1 MQLTSSQEKMLTGRQ
16 YGLAGKQGAV
26 QICEWTKKSLRDQ
39 DECYKNKFYG
49 VKTYSCAQ
57 ITPNVLA
64 CDQNCIFCWRPAEM
78 YNTKKIS
85 KKEAIKPK
93 ELVDKLVKKRRLLL
107 IGFKGYEKV
116 NQKKLK
122 ASIDGFP
129 KHWAIS
135 LSGEPTL
142 YPYLP
147 ELVKEIKK
155 KGAESIFIV
164 TNGQNPE
171 MLQKLKEKKALPSQL
186 YLSLTAYDP
195 KSYVQINRGISQDGF
210 KSLKKSLN
218 LLKTL
223 KVRSVIRVTL
233 IKDYNTKK
241 EQLEKLAK
249 LIEGSGADF
258 VEVKAYMWIGDSR
271 KKLGQENMPLF
282 SEIKDYSKI
291 LLKNLKSYK
300 CENDCEASRIILL
313 KNKGSKYKTKL
324 IIEDNS

>member
-1 MQLTSSQEKMLTGRQ
+1 MQLTPSQEKMLKGRQ
-16 YGLAGKQGAV
+16 YGLVGKQGAV

-39 DECYKNKFYG
+39 DDCYKNKFYG

-57 ITPNVLA
+57 ITPNVLT
-64 CDQNCIFCWRPAEM
+64 CDQNCIFCWRPLEM

-93 ELVDKLVKKRRLLL
+93 ELVDKLVKERRLLL

-116 NQKKLK
+116 NRKKLT
-122 ASIDGFP
+122 ASIEEFP

-147 ELVKEIKK
+147 ELVKELKK
-155 KGAESIFIV
+155 HKVESIFVV

-171 MLQKLKEKKALPSQL
+171 MLKKLKEKKALPSQL
-186 YLSLTAYDP
+186 YLSLVAYDP
-195 KSYVQINRGISQDGF
+195 KSYAQINKGVSRDGF
-210 KSLKKSLN
+210 KALKKSLN

-233 IKDYNTKK
+233 IKGYNTEK
-241 EQLEKLAK
+241 EQLEKLAG

-282 SEIKDYSKI
+282 SEIKDYTKI
-291 LLKNLKSYK
+291 LLKSLKDYK
-300 CENDCEASRIILL
+300 KENECEASRIILL
-313 KNKGSKYKTKL
+313 KNKKSKYNTKL
-324 IIEDNS
+324 IAR

>member
-1 MQLTSSQEKMLTGRQ
+1 MQLTPPQEKMLRSRQ
-16 YGLAGKQGAV
+16 YGLVGKQGAV

-57 ITPNVLA
+57 ITPNVLT

-93 ELVDKLVKKRRLLL
+93 ELVEKLVKERKLLL
-107 IGFKGYEKV
+107 IGFKGYEKI
-116 NQKKLK
+116 NKKKLK
-122 ASIDGFP
+122 ESINVFP

-155 KGAESIFIV
+155 TGAESIFIV
-164 TNGQNPE
+164 TNGQNPD
-171 MLQKLKEKKALPSQL
+171 MLKKLKEKKALPSQL
-186 YLSLTAYDP
+186 YLSLVAYDP
-195 KSYVQINRGISQDGF
+195 ESYKKINRGVSKEGF
-210 KSLKKSLN
+210 KALKTSLN

-233 IKDYNTKK
+233 IKGYNTEKG
-241 EQLEKLAK
+241 QLEKLAK
-249 LIEGSGADF
+249 LIAGSKADF

-282 SEIKDYSKI
+282 SEIKDYTKT
-291 LLKNLKSYK
+291 LLKNMLSYK
-300 CENDCEASRIILL
+300 YESDCEKSRIILL
-313 KNKGSKYKTKL
+313 KNKKSKYKTKL
-324 IIEDNS
+324 IE